1 MDTGESIGT
10 ETGTRTGMGTHLT
23 SGFGYVP
30 PKNSTD
36 YQTRPLPAIPPQ
48 RSTASSLKSQ
58 VNNASRTPNRS
69 NDNRQA
75 GRGWERDVDDVANT
89 WDHWMGTYQ
98 SRDIPNID
106 VKNILTTPPDEI
118 LSPQP
123 KQCVQK
129 ILKLTGEIGPA
140 ASVPSADSPTLHNSQ
155 QKIKQLTGLN
165 VDSGGSN
172 ETQSRSLQALQD
184 DVSPMSLSSSMYSQE
199 GLETT
204 VTELD
209 RADRESSEYS
219 YRYSYMDDEY
229 NRVATALS
237 PPNFG
242 GASTRSI
249 TTARL
254 SPISTPAA
262 LRLSGFREDHETET
276 PSRINESQH
285 YQDSDVELWMS
296 SRESSPGD
304 RVIDLYHTTTVEI
317 AKSSA
322 VPPLGPRYSAAAWSP
337 PPPPATERRG
347 ITWGR
352 RNRPKETIQKSRLNL
367 ASSSSSSPLTSIDPR
382 RKTDGFSDR
391 RASSR
396 DRVPPPLEQAREAPK
411 PGRYTL
417 PERTPYPLPSPSLR
431 SAFDEEEGRK
441 RFSLLSKVF
450 SSGGGSKSRDSGG
463 SRGSSVPSSKEDTR
477 PPAAAPALHGFARR
491 NEGPGTPWP
500 KPAAAASG
508 RQASAGSGVFQRTME
523 SARQSVGLKS
533 KAEKRRQG
541 LKGKIRVVGLEELE
555 SAIGTG
561 SGSQV

>member
-1 MDTGESIGT
+1 MDAQQ
-10 ETGTRTGMGTHLT
+10 RLCYAA

-48 RSTASSLKSQ
+48 RSTASSFNSQ

-69 NDNRQA
+69 NGNRQA
-75 GRGWERDVDDVANT
+75 GRDWERDVDDVADM
-89 WDHWMGTYQ
+89 WDDRMGTDQ
-98 SRDIPNID
+98 SRSDPHID
-106 VKNILTTPPDEI
+106 VKNIPTTPPDEI

-140 ASVPSADSPTLHNSQ
+140 ASVPTADSPTLHNSQ

-172 ETQSRSLQALQD
+172 ETQSRSLQALHD
-184 DVSPMSLSSSMYSQE
+184 DVSPLSLSSSMYSQE

-204 VTELD
+204 ITELD

-229 NRVATALS
+229 DQVATALS

-249 TTARL
+249 NTARL
-254 SPISTPAA
+254 SPIPTPAA
-262 LRLSGFREDHETET
+262 LRLSGFREGHEIET
-276 PSRINESQH
+276 SSRIDESEH
-285 YQDSDVELWMS
+285 YRDRDVELWMS

-337 PPPPATERRG
+337 PPPATERRG

-352 RNRPKETIQKSRLNL
+352 RNRPNETIQKSRLNM
-367 ASSSSSSPLTSIDPR
+367 ASSSSSSPPASFDPR
-382 RKTDGFSDR
+382 RQPDGVPDR
-391 RASSR
+391 G
-396 DRVPPPLEQAREAPK
+396 PPPLEQAREAPS
-411 PGRYTL
+411 PGRYTQ

-431 SAFDEEEGRK
+431 SAFDEEDSRK

-450 SSGGGSKSRDSGG
+450 SSGGSSRSRDSGG
-463 SRGSSVPSSKEDTR
+463 SKSSSVPSSKEDRR
-477 PPAAAPALHGFARR
+477 PPAAAPTLPGFARR
-491 NEGPGTPWP
+491 NEGPGNPWP
-500 KPAAAASG
+500 KPAAAAASG
-508 RQASAGSGVFQRTME
+508 RPAPAGSGVFQRTME

-541 LKGKIRVVGLEELE
+541 LKGKIRVVGPEELE
-555 SAIGTG
+555 SAVGTG
-561 SGSQV
+561 SSNQV

>member
-1 MDTGESIGT
+1 MTTGESIGT
-10 ETGTRTGMGTHLT
+10 ETGTGMGTHLT

-48 RSTASSLKSQ
+48 RSTASPFNSQ
-58 VNNASRTPNRS
+58 VNNASRIPNRS
-69 NDNRQA
+69 NGNRQA
-75 GRGWERDVDDVANT
+75 GRDWGRDVDDVADM
-89 WDHWMGTYQ
+89 WDDRMGTDQ
-98 SRDIPNID
+98 SRNDPHID
-106 VKNILTTPPDEI
+106 VKNIPTTPPDEI

-140 ASVPSADSPTLHNSQ
+140 ASVPTADSPTLHSSQ
-155 QKIKQLTGLN
+155 QKFKQLTGSN
-165 VDSGGSN
+165 ADSAGSN
-172 ETQSRSLQALQD
+172 ETQSRSLQALHD
-184 DVSPMSLSSSMYSQE
+184 DVSPLSLSSSMYSQE

-204 VTELD
+204 ITELD

-229 NRVATALS
+229 DQVATALS

-254 SPISTPAA
+254 SPIPTPAA
-262 LRLSGFREDHETET
+262 LRLSGFRDGHETET
-276 PSRINESQH
+276 SSRIDESQH

-296 SRESSPGD
+296 SRESSPGE

-337 PPPPATERRG
+337 PPPPAAERRG

-352 RNRPKETIQKSRLNL
+352 RNRPNETMQKSRLNM
-367 ASSSSSSPLTSIDPR
+367 ASSSSSSPPTSFDPR
-382 RKTDGFSDR
+382 RQPDGFSDR
-391 RASSR
+391 
-396 DRVPPPLEQAREAPK
+396 RVPPPLEQAREAPK
-411 PGRYTL
+411 PGRYTH

-431 SAFDEEEGRK
+431 SAFDEEDSQK

-450 SSGGGSKSRDSGG
+450 SSGGSSRSRDSGG
-463 SRGSSVPSSKEDTR
+463 SKSSSVPSSKEDKR
-477 PPAAAPALHGFARR
+477 APAAAPTLPGFARR

-500 KPAAAASG
+500 KPAAAAASG
-508 RQASAGSGVFQRTME
+508 RPAPAGSGIFQRTME
-523 SARQSVGLKS
+523 SARQSVGLRS

-541 LKGKIRVVGLEELE
+541 LKGKIRVVGPEELE
-555 SAIGTG
+555 SALGTG
-561 SGSQV
+561 SSNQV